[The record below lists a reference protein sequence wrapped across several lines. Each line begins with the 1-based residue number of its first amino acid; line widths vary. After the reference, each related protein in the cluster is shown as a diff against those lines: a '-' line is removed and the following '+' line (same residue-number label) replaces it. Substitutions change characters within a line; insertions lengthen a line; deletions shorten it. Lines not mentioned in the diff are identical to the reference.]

1 MRRLS
6 ILTFLLVTSCGDT
19 KDELFDTVYHK
30 TFVPK
35 EGVTIEFIDSSFYIV
50 GWGPDSLKRS
60 EKKPWK
66 VETRLT
72 GTYLI
77 MDSSEMRLEAL
88 SDSVITFSKGEFNP
102 RFELK
107 N

>member
-6 ILTFLLVTSCGDT
+6 ILTFFLIVSCSDS
-19 KDELFDTVYHK
+19 KDKLFKTLHQK
-30 TFVPK
+30 TFIPRD
-35 EGVTIEFIDSSFYIV
+35 GVTINFIDSTSYQV
-50 GWGPDSLKRS
+50 EWGPDSARKS
-60 EKKPWK
+60 ETKLWT

-77 MDSSEMRLEAL
+77 LDSSEMRLETL